1 MVRPADTGSEI
12 IKKKT
17 AIIINE
23 NVNMLKEDEIKENLF
38 KNNAQMRVLWATF
51 LRERFRG
58 HPTKVK
64 KLGVFQTHWSTFGLR
79 IS

>member
-1 MVRPADTGSEI
+1 
-12 IKKKT
+12 
-17 AIIINE
+17 
-23 NVNMLKEDEIKENLF
+23 MLKEDEIKENLF

-58 HPTKVK
+58 HVIGQKLK
-64 KLGVFQTHWSTFGLR
+64 KNVFFQTHWSTFGLR